1 MVRTRVGYAGG
12 TTKNPTYHR
21 LGDHTETLQV
31 EYDPDAISYAQLLDV
46 FWTSH
51 DPGQGAWSR
60 QYMAAV
66 FYHDEEQKKAIEE
79 SLDRIASSLRG
90 KIKTKVLPLTGFTLA
105 EDYHQKY
112 ALRRSTAI
120 MEEFQ
125 AMYPALEG
133 FVDSTAAA
141 RVNGYLAGYGTCER
155 LKEEIE
161 DLGLSADGARRLL
174 KAVCGRK
181 ALMD

>member
-12 TTKNPTYHR
+12 TTEKPTYHR
-21 LGDHTETLQV
+21 LGDHTETLQLDFDP
-31 EYDPDAISYAQLLDV
+31 ELITYDELLDI
-46 FWTSH
+46 FWASH
-51 DPGQGAWSR
+51 HPEHGAWSR

-66 FYHDEEQKKAIEE
+66 FYHDEEQKRAIEE
-79 SLDRIASSLRG
+79 SLDRIASNLRG
-90 KIKTKVLPLTGFTLA
+90 KVKTKVLPLTAFTMA
-105 EDYHQKY
+105 EAYHQKY

-125 AMYPALEG
+125 AMYPTLEG

-155 LKEEIE
+155 LQEEID
-161 DLGLSADGARRLL
+161 DLGVSADGAKRLL

-181 ALMD
+181 AG